1 MCKRSVAAP
10 SAGVAVLALTAA
22 LSVATTAS
30 PAAAATCPASTT
42 CPTTVTFTV
51 TAPDGLTI
59 TVPDGPVNVGSG
71 APGGQISGALGP
83 VTVSDQRAAL
93 TATWVATVSAASG
106 GFTTGG
112 GTAAETVPNS
122 AVLYW
127 SGAATATTGTGT
139 FVPGQANAA
148 AAQSLDVPRT
158 AFSKTSGS
166 GDNSATW
173 DPTIVVNV
181 PAEAVAGT
189 YTGTVNHSVA

>member
-1 MCKRSVAAP
+1 MSARRLGIICTGLASLAAAMVAALP
-10 SAGVAVLALTAA
+10 AQAG
-22 LSVATTAS
+22 
-30 PAAAATCPASTT
+30 TCPASTT
-42 CPTTVTFTV
+42 CPTTVNFTV

-59 TVPDGPVNVGSG
+59 TVPNGPVNIGSG
-71 APGGQISGALGP
+71 TPGGQISGQLGS

-93 TATWVATVSAASG
+93 TATWTASVIAATG

-112 GTAAETVPNS
+112 GTAAETIPNTD
-122 AVLYW
+122 VLYW

-148 AAQSLDVPRT
+148 AAQSLDVSRT
-158 AFSKTSGS
+158 AFSKTTGS

-181 PAEAVAGT
+181 PASAVAGT
-189 YTGTVNHSVA
+189 YTGTVDHSVA